1 MVSGDLWILTQEVL
15 LMETINFLYLVD
27 VYITGI
33 DISGVNLLY
42 FSKATVKENMSRDM
56 EDDYTK

>member
-1 MVSGDLWILTQEVL
+1 
-15 LMETINFLYLVD
+15 METINFLYLVD

-42 FSKATVKENMSRDM
+42 FSKATVKENISRDM